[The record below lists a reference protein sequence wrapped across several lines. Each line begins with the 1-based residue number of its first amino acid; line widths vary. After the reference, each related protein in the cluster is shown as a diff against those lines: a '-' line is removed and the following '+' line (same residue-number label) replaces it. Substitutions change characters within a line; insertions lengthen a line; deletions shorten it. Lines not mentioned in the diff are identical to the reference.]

1 MFNPPKPIPSGN
13 KYYCVSDSKSR
24 LLVKFEIA
32 TDHGLLA
39 TTTATGTTAT
49 GTTATG
55 TTATGTTA
63 EEEEEEEEKG
73 YEEERCWC

>member
-1 MFNPPKPIPSGN
+1 MFNPPKPTSYGITYS
-13 KYYCVSDSKSR
+13 CVSDSKSG
-24 LLVKFEIA
+24 LIVKFEIA

-39 TTTATGTTAT
+39 TTSATTTTTGTTAT
-49 GTTATG
+49 GTTTEEG
-55 TTATGTTA
+55 